1 MMKSDEQN
9 EIVDSLEEISSEV
22 SRTLEDISTEV
33 ASVIQDA
40 IEKIKDVKV
49 ESDNLRYWKNN
60 VLNSLPKG
68 CSLKFRMDVEEMLEK
83 FTGIY

>member
-1 MMKSDEQN
+1 MMTSEEQDEILN
-9 EIVDSLEEISSEV
+9 ELKGINTEV
-22 SRTLEDISTEV
+22 SCI
-33 ASVIQDA
+33 IQDA
-40 IEKIKDVKV
+40 IEKIKEASS

>member
-1 MMKSDEQN
+1 MTSEEQD
-9 EIVDSLEEISSEV
+9 EIVNELEGINTEV
-22 SRTLEDISTEV
+22 SCI
-33 ASVIQDA
+33 IQDA
-40 IEKIKDVKV
+40 IEKIKEASS

-60 VLNSLPKG
+60 VINSLPKG

>member
-1 MMKSDEQN
+1 MMKSEEQN
-9 EIVDSLEEISSEV
+9 EIVDA
-22 SRTLEDISTEV
+22 LEDISTEV
-33 ASVIQDA
+33 SSLIQDA

-60 VLNSLPKG
+60 ILDSLPKG

-83 FTGIY
+83 FKDIY

>member
-9 EIVDSLEEISSEV
+9 EIVDA
-22 SRTLEDISTEV
+22 LEDISTEV
-33 ASVIQDA
+33 SSLIQDA

-49 ESDNLRYWKNN
+49 ETDNLRYWKNN
-60 VLNSLPKG
+60 VLDSLPKG

-83 FTGIY
+83 FTKIY

>member
-9 EIVDSLEEISSEV
+9 EIVDA
-22 SRTLEDISTEV
+22 LEDISTEV
-33 ASVIQDA
+33 SSLIQDA
-40 IEKIKDVKV
+40 IEKIKDVNV

>member
-1 MMKSDEQN
+1 MMTSEEQD
-9 EIVDSLEEISSEV
+9 EIVNELEGINTEV
-22 SRTLEDISTEV
+22 SCI
-33 ASVIQDA
+33 IQDA
-40 IEKIKDVKV
+40 IEKIKEASS

-68 CSLKFRMDVEEMLEK
+68 CSLKFRSDVEEMLEK

>member
-1 MMKSDEQN
+1 MMTNEEQD
-9 EIVDSLEEISSEV
+9 EIVNELEGINTEV
-22 SRTLEDISTEV
+22 SCI
-33 ASVIQDA
+33 IQDA
-40 IEKIKDVKV
+40 IEKIKEAYS

>member
-1 MMKSDEQN
+1 MMTNEEQN
-9 EIVDSLEEISSEV
+9 EIVNELEGINTEV
-22 SRTLEDISTEV
+22 SCI
-33 ASVIQDA
+33 IQDA
-40 IEKIKDVKV
+40 IEKIKEANS

>member
-1 MMKSDEQN
+1 MMKRDEQN
-9 EIVDSLEEISSEV
+9 EIVDA
-22 SRTLEDISTEV
+22 LEDISTEV
-33 ASVIQDA
+33 SSLIQDA
-40 IEKIKDVKV
+40 IEKIKDVNV

>member
-1 MMKSDEQN
+1 MMTNEEQD
-9 EIVDSLEEISSEV
+9 EIVNELEGINTEV
-22 SRTLEDISTEV
+22 SCI
-33 ASVIQDA
+33 IQDA
-40 IEKIKDVKV
+40 IEKIKEANS
-49 ESDNLRYWKNN
+49 ESDNIRYWKNN

>member
-1 MMKSDEQN
+1 MMTNEEQN
-9 EIVDSLEEISSEV
+9 EIVNELEEINTEV
-22 SRTLEDISTEV
+22 SCI
-33 ASVIQDA
+33 IQDA
-40 IEKIKDVKV
+40 IEKIKEASS

-68 CSLKFRMDVEEMLEK
+68 CSLKFRSDVEEMLEK

>member
-1 MMKSDEQN
+1 MMTNEEQN
-9 EIVDSLEEISSEV
+9 EIVNELEEINTEV
-22 SRTLEDISTEV
+22 SCI
-33 ASVIQDA
+33 IQDA
-40 IEKIKDVKV
+40 IEKIKEASS

-83 FTGIY
+83 FKGIY

>member
-1 MMKSDEQN
+1 MMKNDEQD
-9 EIVDSLEEISSEV
+9 EIVDA
-22 SRTLEDISTEV
+22 LEDISTEI
-33 ASVIQDA
+33 SSLIQDT

-60 VLNSLPKG
+60 VLDSLPKG

-83 FTGIY
+83 FTSIY

>member
-1 MMKSDEQN
+1 MMTNEEQD
-9 EIVDSLEEISSEV
+9 EIVNELEGIGTEV
-22 SRTLEDISTEV
+22 SCI
-33 ASVIQDA
+33 IQDA
-40 IEKIKDVKV
+40 IEKIKEASS